1 MALPGFSISDLIQA
15 LGQVKMVYD
24 AFFNEYTSSASQ
36 LRDLADEIDQFRKKL
51 KMQKEIIDKRG
62 LECSG
67 YEAVQRT
74 LGRCTKFLEEYKEVL
89 DKQKRMSV
97 AGAIKTAKF
106 AFKQDEINQ
115 LRAEISR
122 HENNILHF
130 SVSLV
135 L

>member
-15 LGQVKMVYD
+15 LGQVKMIYD

-51 KMQKEIIDKRG
+51 KTQKEIIDNRG

-74 LGRCTKFLEEYKEVL
+74 LDRCTKFLEEYKQVL

-106 AFKQDEINQ
+106 AFQQDEINQ

-130 SVSLV
+130 SISLV